1 MGLLDLQTDLK
12 SLKYGQDRPNGGSS
26 GQPYIQTDIRTVD
39 ATFSGA
45 NLTLYDDG
53 LIRGGMVASQNA
65 AATDTLRIA
74 KFFTD
79 PPKGPLFLV
88 KQVGL
93 QLSNPQLERRGD
105 TTERY
110 VGPSRIYNLGINT
123 LAQVPLT
130 AFGEHIVRHGILPIN
145 DPDTYYESVVT
156 ANNFQSTDSKDNRL
170 LKYATKFTLGGEGGI
185 INKSWND
192 DLELNKYVSGPN
204 STYGIGNTIISRY
217 TNTNDKSKI
226 DAAFDRSKSLAG
238 RFIDDSGNIFNNVE
252 NRFLGVS
259 NKSSSSLVLGDE
271 FALGIPLT
279 LDDRN
284 AASNINED
292 KLGVYKIPTTP
303 PLITKTI
310 DFGVSTQSGSA
321 FNGGKTFNLVNFGNG
336 TSIDDNTPL
345 FKFEAKDGDKPQ
357 PFAGI
362 SRETIDEL
370 KTTSTV
376 DYGLSNRTKSILS
389 DRDFTDLPSQIV
401 PNTPLPFYYA
411 TNADKGQHNR
421 NGTLPAI
428 ENKNDIVP
436 EGPSS
441 YPSADNSGLI
451 PLNIQQNAY
460 NFTNPNLKTY
470 STISTEINKQTSKG
484 TPLNH
489 TPTRNYK
496 YNTGT
501 KLVFNRA
508 NDRKIA
514 KDTLAIKFRPVD
526 PFSGGYLTEKLN
538 FLAYLT
544 DYSDSFDSSWND
556 IKYVGRA
563 EKFYIFNEFK
573 RSVNL
578 GFNIPCFNRKEL
590 KDNHTKLNQL
600 VSILAGKYNGGL
612 LGGII
617 TYLKLG
623 NYVDNQ
629 PGIITNLNFNPIEG
643 SSWDLKGEVAFYIK
657 VSLGFTLI
665 HNNLPEF
672 DSDFITV
679 ANIPAAANDDGNTG
693 QALPSNGSRVI
704 VDDTISYSEATFG
717 RQTPATI
724 GF

>member
-53 LIRGGMVASQNA
+53 LVRGGMVAAQNA

-79 PPKGPLFLV
+79 PPKGPLFLA

-93 QLSNPQLERRGD
+93 QLSNPQLERKGD

-156 ANNFQSTDSKDNRL
+156 ANNFQSTNSKDNRL
-170 LKYATKFTLGGEGGI
+170 IKYATKFTLGGEGGI

-238 RFIDDSGNIFNNVE
+238 RFIDDSGNIFNNIE

-284 AASNINED
+284 AVNNINED
-292 KLGVYKIPTTP
+292 KLGVYKIPTVP

-310 DFGVSTQSGSA
+310 DFGISTQSGSA
-321 FNGGKTFNLVNFGNG
+321 FNGGKAFNLINFGNG
-336 TSIDDNTPL
+336 ISIDDNTPL
-345 FKFEAKDGDKPQ
+345 FKFEAKEGDKPQ

-362 SRETIDEL
+362 SRETTDTL

-376 DYGLSNRTKSILS
+376 DYGLSNKTNSTLS
-389 DRDFTDLPSQIV
+389 DKNFTDLPSQII
-401 PNTPLPFYYA
+401 PGAPIPFFTA
-411 TNADKGQHNR
+411 SNADTGSHSR

-428 ENKNDIVP
+428 ENKNDLTKN
-436 EGPSS
+436 GPSS
-441 YPSADNSGLI
+441 YPSVNNSRLG
-451 PLNIQQNAY
+451 PLNLPQTVY

-470 STISTEINKQTSKG
+470 STISSKIRNQTSKG
-484 TPLNH
+484 TPLIH
-489 TPTRNYK
+489 TNIGNYT
-496 YNTGT
+496 YNSGT
-501 KLVFNRA
+501 KVVFNRV
-508 NDRKIA
+508 NDRQVD
-514 KDTLAIKFRPVD
+514 KDTLAIIFKPIN
-526 PFSGGYLTEKLN
+526 PFTGAEFTSLK
-538 FLAYLT
+538 FLAYLK

-573 RSVNL
+573 RSIT
-578 GFNIPCFNRKEL
+578 FSFSIPCFNKKEL
-590 KDNHTKLNQL
+590 AAKHSTLNNL
-600 VSILAGKYNGGL
+600 VSITAGNYTKGL

-617 TYLKLG
+617 TYLTLG
-623 NYVDNQ
+623 NYIANQ
-629 PGIITNLNFNPIEG
+629 PGIITNINFKPIDQ
-643 SSWDLKGEVAFYIK
+643 SSWDLDDKLAFYIDVT
-657 VSLGFTLI
+657 VSFTLI
-665 HNNLPEF
+665 H
-672 DSDFITV
+672 DF
-679 ANIPAAANDDGNTG
+679 
-693 QALPSNGSRVI
+693 
-704 VDDTISYSEATFG
+704 
-717 RQTPATI
+717 
-724 GF
+724 

>member
-39 ATFSGA
+39 ATFGGA

-53 LIRGGMVASQNA
+53 LVRGGMVAAQNA

-93 QLSNPQLERRGD
+93 QLSNPQLERKGN

-170 LKYATKFTLGGEGGI
+170 IKYATKFTLGGEGGI

-226 DAAFDRSKSLAG
+226 DAAFDRSKS
-238 RFIDDSGNIFNNVE
+238 
-252 NRFLGVS
+252 
-259 NKSSSSLVLGDE
+259 
-271 FALGIPLT
+271 
-279 LDDRN
+279 
-284 AASNINED
+284 
-292 KLGVYKIPTTP
+292 
-303 PLITKTI
+303 
-310 DFGVSTQSGSA
+310 
-321 FNGGKTFNLVNFGNG
+321 
-336 TSIDDNTPL
+336 
-345 FKFEAKDGDKPQ
+345 
-357 PFAGI
+357 FAGI
-362 SRETIDEL
+362 SRETTDTL

-376 DYGLSNRTKSILS
+376 DYGLSNKINSVFS
-389 DRDFTDLPSQIV
+389 DKDFTDLPSQII
-401 PNTPLPFYYA
+401 PGTPIPFF
-411 TNADKGQHNR
+411 TSSNADTGSHSR

-428 ENKNDIVP
+428 ENKNDLTKN
-436 EGPSS
+436 GPSS
-441 YPSADNSGLI
+441 YPLVNNNKLG
-451 PLNIQQNAY
+451 PLNLPQTVY

-470 STISTEINKQTSKG
+470 STISNKIKNQTSKG
-484 TPLNH
+484 TPLIH
-489 TPTRNYK
+489 TNIGNYK
-496 YNTGT
+496 YNSGT
-501 KLVFNRA
+501 KVVFNRV
-508 NDRKIA
+508 NDRQVD
-514 KDTLAIKFRPVD
+514 KDTLAIIFKPIN
-526 PFSGGYLTEKLN
+526 PFTGVEFTSLK
-538 FLAYLT
+538 FLAYLK

-556 IKYVGRA
+556 VKYVGRA

-573 RSVNL
+573 RSIT
-578 GFNIPCFNRKEL
+578 FSFSIPCFNKKEL
-590 KDNHTKLNQL
+590 AAKHSTLNNL
-600 VSILAGKYNGGL
+600 VSITAGNYTKGL

-617 TYLKLG
+617 TYLTLG
-623 NYVDNQ
+623 NYIANQ
-629 PGIITNLNFNPIEG
+629 PGIITNINFKPIDG
-643 SSWDLKGEVAFYIK
+643 SSWDLDDKLAFYID
-657 VSLGFTLI
+657 VSVSFTLI
-665 HNNLPEF
+665 HDFVPEYNKPFINVPGGTATKTTTDPMPDPPPKPTPTVTDPPVETYVLEPIQLIQNNDYLGTGGGFENA
-672 DSDFITV
+672 SG
-679 ANIPAAANDDGNTG
+679 NNDAQRAFNE
-693 QALPSNGSRVI
+693 SR
-704 VDDTISYSEATFG
+704 FG
-717 RQTPATI
+717 LI
-724 GF
+724 N